1 MYAKIKNGAIE
12 ATGTLKQL
20 FPNTSFPAGVADSDF
35 KTANGL
41 QDIVNAERKDDKY
54 YWVTQGDITLVDGV
68 ATRGFSNVA
77 RRIEDVAEV
86 DDVSGDP
93 IYVQVWDADFDN
105 GEGEEPG
112 KMVDTSEQ
120 LITRGLKHTFKNQ
133 IKSQANSALTQT
145 DWMVIRLAEREVA
158 IPDATVTYR
167 AAVIT
172 EYGRL
177 KTAITGAADV
187 DALAVV
193 MNAQNWP
200 GEL

>member
-1 MYAKIKNGAIE
+1 MFAKITDGAIE

-20 FPNTSFPAGVADSDF
+20 FPNTSFPAGVADSNF
-35 KTANGL
+35 KTENGL

-77 RRIEDVAEV
+77 RRIEDVVEV
-86 DDVSGDP
+86 DEDGNP
-93 IYVQVWDADFDN
+93 IYVQVFDPD
-105 GEGEEPG
+105 EGDDG
-112 KMVDTSEQ
+112 AMVDTSEK
-120 LITRGLKHTFKNQ
+120 LITRGLKYTFKNQ
-133 IKSQANSALTQT
+133 IKSQANSALSDT
-145 DWMVIRLAEREVA
+145 DWMVIRKAERDVA
-158 IPDATVTYR
+158 IPDSTVTYR

-172 EYGRL
+172 ECARL
-177 KTAITGAADV
+177 ETAIAGAADV

-200 GEL
+200 ESD

>member
-1 MYAKIKNGAIE
+1 MYAKITDGAIG
-12 ATGTLKQL
+12 AIGTLKKL
-20 FPNTSFPAGVADSDF
+20 FPNTSFPGGMADSDF

-41 QDIVNAERKDDKY
+41 QDIVNAEQKDRKY

-68 ATRGFSNVA
+68 ATQGFTNIA
-77 RRIEDVAEV
+77 KAIEDVDAK
-86 DDVSGDP
+86 DSDGNQL
-93 IYVQVWDADFDN
+93 YVQEWDDDFDN

-112 KMVDTSEQ
+112 KMVDTSEKM
-120 LITRGLKHTFKNQ
+120 ITHGLKYSFKNQ

-200 GEL
+200 ETD

>member
-68 ATRGFSNVA
+68 ATQGFTNTA
-77 RRIEDVAEV
+77 KAIEDVNEV
-86 DDVSGDP
+86 DEDGNP
-93 IYVQVWDADFDN
+93 IYVQVFDPD
-105 GEGEEPG
+105 EGDDG
-112 KMVDTSEQ
+112 AMVDTSEQ
-120 LITRGLKHTFKNQ
+120 LVTRGLKYSFKSQ
-133 IKSQANSALTQT
+133 IKEQANSALAGT
-145 DWMVIRLAEREVA
+145 DWMVIRKAERDVA
-158 IPDATVTYR
+158 IPDVNVTYR

-187 DALAVV
+187 DALQAV
-193 MNAQNWP
+193 MQAQNWP
-200 GEL
+200 ESV

>member
-1 MYAKIKNGAIE
+1 MFAKITDGAIE

-41 QDIVNAERKDDKY
+41 QDIVNAEQKDQRY
-54 YWVTQGDITLVDGV
+54 YYVTQGDVTLVDGV
-68 ATRGFSNVA
+68 ATQGFTNTA
-77 RRIEDVAEV
+77 TAIEDVDAV
-86 DDVSGDP
+86 DDDGNQL
-93 IYVQVWDADFDN
+93 YVQEWDADFDN
-105 GEGEEPG
+105 GEGAPAG
-112 KMVDTSEQ
+112 KMVDTSEKM
-120 LITRGLKHTFKNQ
+120 ITRGLKYSFKNQ
-133 IKSQANSALTQT
+133 IKEQANSALSGT
-145 DWMVIRLAEREVA
+145 DWMVIRKAERDVA

-193 MNAQNWP
+193 MGAQNWP
-200 GEL
+200 DAV

>member
-1 MYAKIKNGAIE
+1 MFAKITDGAIE

-41 QDIVNAERKDDKY
+41 QDIVLGEQKDRKY
-54 YWVTQGDITLVDGV
+54 YYVTQEDVTLVDGV
-68 ATRGFSNVA
+68 ATQGFTNTA
-77 RRIEDVAEV
+77 KAIEDVDAK
-86 DDVSGDP
+86 DDDGNQL
-93 IYVQVWDADFDN
+93 YVQVFDADFDN
-105 GEGEEPG
+105 GEGRPAG
-112 KMVDTSEQ
+112 KMVDTSEK
-120 LITRGLKHTFKNQ
+120 LVTRGLKYNMKAQ
-133 IKSQANSALTQT
+133 IKSQANSALAPT

-172 EYGRL
+172 ECERL
-177 KTAITGAADV
+177 ETAIAGAANV